1 MNLYVSFKFN
11 HLPKMKKMIGIMYFP
26 GADYS
31 WVGNDTDLRCGEGV
45 QFCWNKWVDDTRW
58 SGRDDSN
65 TYINARLIDK
75 SILHIQSDEQD
86 IPIVDQR
93 AIAEFVRYLL
103 EIDNHNTWSLDQS
116 DWKNK
121 NQFLDEF
128 KMFKFSFEDA
138 VEMSLKGE
146 QH

>member
-1 MNLYVSFKFN
+1 
-11 HLPKMKKMIGIMYFP
+11 
-26 GADYS
+26 
-31 WVGNDTDLRCGEGV
+31 
-45 QFCWNKWVDDTRW
+45 
-58 SGRDDSN
+58 
-65 TYINARLIDK
+65 LIDK

-128 KMFKFSFEDA
+128 REMFKFSFEDA